1 MNRLFGTDGIRGR
14 ANSYPMTP
22 EIAFRLG
29 RAISYY
35 CKYEQDKPG
44 CKILI
49 GKDTRISGYMLE
61 NALASGIASI
71 GAKAL
76 LAGPMPTPAM
86 AFLVQSMRA
95 DAAIVISASHNQYED
110 NGLKLFS
117 SHGLKLPDSVEKKLE
132 KMILTDKIDNV
143 RAEGADIGKAY
154 RIDDA
159 NGRYLVFAKSTFPQD
174 LSLSGLKIVIDC
186 ANGASY
192 KIAPTILKELGA
204 DVISIGVS
212 PSGTNINH
220 NCGALYPENAAK
232 KVVEESAD
240 IGIALDGDGDRAIF
254 SDETGAIVDGDAVML
269 ILAELMKYANRLSGN
284 IVVATIMSNLGLEIG
299 LHKEGIKLVRTSVG
313 DRNVAMKMR
322 EIGASLGGEQSG
334 HIILSKFLP
343 TGDGIITALAILAAM
358 LKSGKELSKLSA
370 KFQKYPQNIDS
381 VDVKEKLPLDRMK
394 DFKYALDSAKEKLG
408 DYGRVIFRY
417 SGTENKARIMVE
429 GKSKVLI
436 DDISNKL
443 VSTLQKEAVVSS

>member
-1 MNRLFGTDGIRGR
+1 MNRLFGTDGIRGK
-14 ANSYPMTP
+14 ANSYPVTP

-35 CKYEQDKPG
+35 CKYELNLPR

-49 GKDTRISGYMLE
+49 GKDTRVSGYMLE
-61 NALASGIASI
+61 NALVSGIVSI

-76 LAGPMPTPAM
+76 LVGPMPTPAM

-95 DAAIVISASHNQYED
+95 DAAVVISASHNLYED

-132 KMILTDKIDNV
+132 DMIQTDKIDAV
-143 RAEGADIGKAY
+143 RAIGGDIGKVY

-159 NGRYLVFAKSTFPQD
+159 SGRYLVFVKSTFPQN

-192 KIAPTILKELGA
+192 KLAPTILQELGA

-212 PSGTNINH
+212 PNGTNINQ
-220 NCGALYPENAAK
+220 NCGALYPENTAK
-232 KVVEESAD
+232 KVIAESAD
-240 IGIALDGDGDRAIF
+240 IGIALDGDGDR
-254 SDETGAIVDGDAVML
+254 SVLVDETGSIVDGDAVML
-269 ILAELMKYANRLSGN
+269 ILSELMKLENHLPNN

-299 LHKEGIKLVRTSVG
+299 LQREGIELVRTPVG
-313 DRNVAMKMR
+313 DRNVASKMR
-322 EIGASLGGEQSG
+322 EIGAALGGEQSG

-343 TGDGIITALAILAAM
+343 TGDGIITSLAILASM
-358 LKSGKELSKLSA
+358 LKSGKKLSKLSE
-370 KFQKYPQNIDS
+370 KFHRYPQNINS
-381 VDVKEKLPLDRMK
+381 VNVKEKLPLDQMK
-394 DFKYALDSAKEKLG
+394 EFKYAIDLAKIELG
-408 DYGRVIFRY
+408 DSGRIVFRY

-429 GKSKVLI
+429 GRSRVLI
-436 DDISNKL
+436 DDISSRL
-443 VSTLQKEAVVSS
+443 VSTLRKEVICC